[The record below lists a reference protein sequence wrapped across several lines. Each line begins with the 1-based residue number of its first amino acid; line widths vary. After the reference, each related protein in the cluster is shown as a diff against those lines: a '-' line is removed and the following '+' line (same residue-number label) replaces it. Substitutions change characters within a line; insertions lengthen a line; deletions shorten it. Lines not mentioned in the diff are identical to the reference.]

1 MSIPSRPSGNWLASL
16 LGLVQK
22 VTGRGAPPP
31 AAAPVPADN
40 LTDPAVIVTNR
51 VLLIVYDPIME
62 AASRERL
69 SQTMKWNRVDDLI
82 GGFIQDILETS
93 GGMARYEVVE
103 RVLLDEFPAKVD
115 GYRYTPAAY
124 LEVMRGAPPHKPE
137 EIDYQAILTGYNVLP
152 RIAKREIDEVWLFGF
167 PHAGFY
173 ESCMGGAGA
182 FWCNAPPLRNTAR
195 CPRRFVVMGFSF
207 ERSVGE
213 MLEAFGHR
221 AEAILSKVF
230 EKATGEANL
239 YARFSRYEK
248 NAPGKAA
255 VGTIHF
261 APNSQREY
269 DWGNPT
275 KVLSEC
281 YDWLNFPEFR
291 GDLREVDANEWGG
304 GDIRAHH
311 RWWLAH
317 LPKVAGRTAGVA
329 NNWWQYIMDPNLVN
343 L

>member
-1 MSIPSRPSGNWLASL
+1 MSHSSGNLFASL
-16 LGLVQK
+16 LDLVQK
-22 VTGRGAPPP
+22 VFRRGAAPPP
-31 AAAPVPADN
+31 TPPAAPPDN

-51 VLLIVYDPIME
+51 VLQIVYDPIMD
-62 AASRERL
+62 AASGERL
-69 SQTMKWNRVDDLI
+69 SEKMKWNRVDDLV

-93 GGMARYEVVE
+93 GGLARYEVVE
-103 RVLLDEFPAKVD
+103 RVLLNEFPAKVD

-124 LEVMRGAPPHKPE
+124 LEVIHGAAPYKPE
-137 EIDYQAILTGYNVLP
+137 TIDYRAILTGYNVLS
-152 RIAKREIDEVWLFGF
+152 RVVKGEIDEVWLFGF

-182 FWCNAPPLRNTAR
+182 FWCNAPPLTGTAG
-195 CPRRFVVMGFSF
+195 CPRRFIVMGFSF
-207 ERSVGE
+207 ERGVGE

-221 AEAILSKVF
+221 AESILTKVF
-230 EKATGEANL
+230 EKASGEANL
-239 YARFSRYEK
+239 YARFSRCEK
-248 NAPGKAA
+248 TAPGKAS

-269 DWGNPT
+269 DWNNPA
-275 KVLSEC
+275 KVMSDC
-281 YDWLNFPEFR
+281 YDWLNFPKFQ
-291 GDLREVDANEWGG
+291 GDVREVDAGEWGG

-329 NNWWQYIMDPNLVN
+329 NNWWQYIMDPNRVGL
-343 L
+343 